1 MREAYKGTS
10 SIENGG
16 RKSPIKIE
24 IRKDFYLI
32 TVSFTILFVFETFF
46 IIFRPFSVLPNVTA
60 PFVLSAS
67 QLVKASK
74 GISLRFQDV
83 YHVSKNRNVGIR
95 GWMK

>member
-32 TVSFTILFVFETFF
+32 TVSFTIFICSQDSFYYFSDFF
-46 IIFRPFSVLPNVTA
+46 GLAKCENKKQANLTIKKEQRIFTLSVPFS
-60 PFVLSAS
+60 
-67 QLVKASK
+67 
-74 GISLRFQDV
+74 
-83 YHVSKNRNVGIR
+83 
-95 GWMK
+95 

>member
-32 TVSFTILFVFETFF
+32 TVSFTVF
-46 IIFRPFSVLPNVTA
+46 
-60 PFVLSAS
+60 
-67 QLVKASK
+67 
-74 GISLRFQDV
+74 
-83 YHVSKNRNVGIR
+83 IR
-95 GWMK
+95 V

>member
-32 TVSFTILFVFETFF
+32 TVSFTVLFVFEAFF
-46 IIFRPFSVLPNVTA
+46 YYFRTFSVLPNVTA
-60 PFVLSAS
+60 PEFILLK
-67 QLVKASK
+67 LVQ
-74 GISLRFQDV
+74 I
-83 YHVSKNRNVGIR
+83 
-95 GWMK
+95 